1 MAFLGQGGALKIVQL
16 TLLASVLVLSGA
28 VHQSVKGQEPQQGP
42 SSFHPTFNPFFW
54 LQIESQLDLGDEDEQ
69 SLMLQKARFGANGKV
84 AEDLSYHF
92 MFDGAISGADERET
106 KLLQTFLRYSVSDRT
121 SLKLGQFKYPFGIGT
136 YPAFSRWDFNHPA
149 FINGGIARDLV
160 RRDAG
165 TGPGF
170 FRDFGLEVAS
180 SRQLGSGYRLGYKVM
195 AMNGNGILK
204 NDDNNSLDFVG
215 RASLSSPKQGGFGT
229 WTVGTS
235 FYRGSLHLEGDPSID
250 TDDEAHDE
258 DAWGVDFRW
267 DLHEDHLRVA
277 TVQAE
282 MITATTEAG
291 SHDIITDG
299 PVSPSGYYVQGSYF
313 TSPDVFWAV
322 RYEEFDHDDDTDGLD
337 SRDRTTLGAG
347 YYPYGQ
353 KKLHRINVNYE
364 LHDDLDHGTDDQISV
379 SVTLIF

>member
-1 MAFLGQGGALKIVQL
+1 MKIVKLILL
-16 TLLASVLVLSGA
+16 TAVLVLAGA
-28 VHQSVKGQEPQQGP
+28 VLQSIDGQE
-42 SSFHPTFNPFFW
+42 SSPGSTGFEPTMNPFFW

-84 AEDLSYHF
+84 AQDLSYHF

-121 SLKLGQFKYPFGIGT
+121 SLRLGQFKFPFGIGT
-136 YPAFSRWDFNHPA
+136 YPSFSKWDFNHPA
-149 FINGGIARDLV
+149 FINGAIARDLV

-180 SRQLGSGYRLGYKVM
+180 SQQLGSGYKFGYKVM

-215 RASLSSPKQGGFGT
+215 RASLSSPKKGGFGS

-235 FYRGSLHLEGDPSID
+235 FYTGSLHLEGDPTID

-267 DLHEDHLRVA
+267 DLHEDNLRLA

-299 PVSPSGYYVQGSYF
+299 PVSPSGFYVQGTYF
-313 TSPDVFWAV
+313 TSPDVFCAI
-322 RYEEFDHDDDTDGLD
+322 RYDEFDHDDDTDGDD
-337 SRDRTTLGAG
+337 SRDRTTIGAG

-379 SVTLIF
+379 SLTLIF

>member
-1 MAFLGQGGALKIVQL
+1 MKIVKL
-16 TLLASVLVLSGA
+16 ILFASVLVLAGA
-28 VHQSVKGQEPQQGP
+28 VLQSVNGQDAPQGS
-42 SSFHPTFNPFFW
+42 SSFDPTFNPFFW

-92 MFDGAISGADERET
+92 MFDGAVGGSDERET

-121 SLKLGQFKYPFGIGT
+121 SLRLGQFKYPFGIGT
-136 YPAFSRWDFNHPA
+136 YPSFSKWDFNHPA

-180 SRQLGSGYRLGYKVM
+180 SHQLSSGYKVGYKVM

-215 RASLSSPKQGGFGT
+215 RASLSSPKKGGFGS

-235 FYRGSLHLEGDPSID
+235 FYTGSLHLEGDPTID

-267 DLHEDHLRVA
+267 DLHEDNLRVA

-299 PVSPSGYYVQGSYF
+299 PVSPGGFYVQGSYF
-313 TSPDVFWAV
+313 TSPDLFWAV
-322 RYEEFDHDDDTDGLD
+322 RYDEFDHDEDTDGLD
-337 SRDRTTLGAG
+337 SRDRSTVGFG

-364 LHDDLDHGTDDQISV
+364 RHDDLDHGTDDQISV
-379 SVTLIF
+379 AVTLIF

>member
-1 MAFLGQGGALKIVQL
+1 MKIIQL

-28 VHQSVKGQEPQQGP
+28 VHQSVKGQDAPQGP
-42 SSFHPTFNPFFW
+42 SSFDPTFIPFFW

-106 KLLQTFLRYSVSDRT
+106 KLLQTFLRYSVSDGT

-180 SRQLGSGYRLGYKVM
+180 SRQLASGYRLGYKVM

-204 NDDNNSLDFVG
+204 DDDNNSLDFVG

-235 FYRGSLHLEGDPSID
+235 FYSGSLHIEGDPPPKE
-250 TDDEAHDE
+250 TPDETHDE

-291 SHDIITDG
+291 SHDNIDDG
-299 PVSPSGYYVQGSYF
+299 PESPSGYYVQGSYF
-313 TSPDVFWAV
+313 TSPDFFWAV
-322 RYEEFDHDDDTDGLD
+322 RYEEFDHDEDTDGDEDIDKFD
-337 SRDRTTLGAG
+337 SRDRTTIGAG

-353 KKLHRINVNYE
+353 KKLHRININYE
-364 LHDDLDHGTDDQISV
+364 VHDDLDHGTNDQISV

>member
-1 MAFLGQGGALKIVQL
+1 MKIVKL
-16 TLLASVLVLSGA
+16 TLFASVLVLAGA
-28 VHQSVKGQEPQQGP
+28 VLQSVNGQDAPQGS
-42 SSFHPTFNPFFW
+42 SSFDPTFNPFFW

-92 MFDGAISGADERET
+92 MFDGAVGGSDERET

-136 YPAFSRWDFNHPA
+136 YPAFSKWDFNHPA

-180 SRQLGSGYRLGYKVM
+180 SHQLGSGYKVGYKVM

-215 RASLSSPKQGGFGT
+215 RASLSSPKTGGFGT

-235 FYRGSLHLEGDPSID
+235 FYSGSLHLEGDPTID

-267 DLHEDHLRVA
+267 DLHEENLRVA

-299 PVSPSGYYVQGSYF
+299 PVSPGGFYVQGSYF
-313 TSPDVFWAV
+313 TSPDLFWAV
-322 RYEEFDHDDDTDGLD
+322 RYDEFDHDEDTDGLD
-337 SRDRTTLGAG
+337 SRDRSTVGFG

-364 LHDDLDHGTDDQISV
+364 RHDDLDHGTDDQISV
-379 SVTLIF
+379 AVTLIF

>member
-1 MAFLGQGGALKIVQL
+1 LKFVLLVLL
-16 TLLASVLVLSGA
+16 TSVLVLAGGSIQTIDGQDSSPGSSGF
-28 VHQSVKGQEPQQGP
+28 E
-42 SSFHPTFNPFFW
+42 PTFDPFFW

-69 SLMLQKARFGANGKV
+69 SLMLRKARFGANGKV
-84 AEDLSYHF
+84 ADDLSYHF
-92 MFDGAISGADERET
+92 MFDGVVGGSGERET
-106 KLLQTFLRYSVSDRT
+106 KLLQTFLRYSVSDVT
-121 SLKLGQFKYPFGIGT
+121 SLRLGQFKYPFGIGT
-136 YPAFSRWDFNHPA
+136 YPSFSKWDFNHPA
-149 FINGGIARDLV
+149 FINGAIARDLV

-180 SRQLGSGYRLGYKVM
+180 SQQLGSGYKFGYKVM

-215 RASLSSPKQGGFGT
+215 RASLSSPKKGGFGS

-235 FYRGSLHLEGDPSID
+235 FYTGSLHLEGDAD
-250 TDDEAHDE
+250 TDPAIPDEAHDE

-267 DLHEDHLRVA
+267 DLHEDNLRVA

-282 MITATTEAG
+282 MITATTESG

-299 PVSPSGYYVQGSYF
+299 PVSPSGFYVQGTYF
-313 TSPDVFWAV
+313 TSPDLFCAI
-322 RYEEFDHDDDTDGLD
+322 RYDEFDHDEDTDGNTVDGYD
-337 SRDRTTLGAG
+337 SRDRTTIGAG

-364 LHDDLDHGTDDQISV
+364 LHDDLAHGTDDQISV
-379 SVTLIF
+379 SVTLVF

>member
-1 MAFLGQGGALKIVQL
+1 MKIVKL
-16 TLLASVLVLSGA
+16 TLFASVLVLSGA
-28 VHQSVKGQEPQQGP
+28 VLQSVNGQDAPQGS
-42 SSFHPTFNPFFW
+42 SSFDPTFNPFFW
-54 LQIESQLDLGDEDEQ
+54 LQIESQFDLGDEDEQ

-92 MFDGAISGADERET
+92 MFDGAVGGSDERET

-121 SLKLGQFKYPFGIGT
+121 SLRLGQFKYPFGIGT
-136 YPAFSRWDFNHPA
+136 YPSFSKWDFNHPA

-180 SRQLGSGYRLGYKVM
+180 SQQLGSGYRLGYKVM

-215 RASLSSPKQGGFGT
+215 RASLSSPKKGGFGT

-235 FYRGSLHLEGDPSID
+235 FYTGSLHLEGDPTID

-267 DLHEDHLRVA
+267 DLHEDNLRVA

-299 PVSPSGYYVQGSYF
+299 TVSPGGFYVQGSYF
-313 TSPDVFWAV
+313 TSPDLFWAV
-322 RYEEFDHDDDTDGLD
+322 RFEEFDHDEDTDGLD
-337 SRDRTTLGAG
+337 SRDRTTVGVG

-364 LHDDLDHGTDDQISV
+364 RHDDLDHGTDDQISV
-379 SVTLIF
+379 AVTLIF

>member
-1 MAFLGQGGALKIVQL
+1 MPFPGQGGALKIVKLILL
-16 TLLASVLVLSGA
+16 TSVLVLAGA
-28 VHQSVKGQEPQQGP
+28 ALQSVNGQDAPQGS
-42 SSFHPTFNPFFW
+42 SSFDPTFNPFFW

-84 AEDLSYHF
+84 AGDLSYHF
-92 MFDGAISGADERET
+92 MFDGAISGSDERET
-106 KLLQTFLRYSVSDRT
+106 KLLQTFLRYSVSERT
-121 SLKLGQFKYPFGIGT
+121 SLRLGQFKYPFGIGT
-136 YPAFSRWDFNHPA
+136 YPSFSKWDFNHPA

-170 FRDFGLEVAS
+170 FRDFGLELAS
-180 SRQLGSGYRLGYKVM
+180 SQQLGSGYRLGYKVM

-215 RASLSSPKQGGFGT
+215 RASLSSPKQGGFGS

-235 FYRGSLHLEGDPSID
+235 FYRGSLHLEGDPTID

-267 DLHEDHLRVA
+267 DLHEENLRVA

-299 PVSPSGYYVQGSYF
+299 PVSPGGFYVQGSYF
-313 TSPDVFWAV
+313 TSPDLFWAV
-322 RYEEFDHDDDTDGLD
+322 RYDEFDHDEDTDGLD
-337 SRDRTTLGAG
+337 SRDRTTVGFG

-364 LHDDLDHGTDDQISV
+364 SHDDLDHGTDDQLSV
-379 SVTLIF
+379 AVTLIF

>member
-1 MAFLGQGGALKIVQL
+1 MKIIQL
-16 TLLASVLVLSGA
+16 TLLVSVLVLSGA
-28 VHQSVKGQEPQQGP
+28 VHQSVKGQDAPQGP

-106 KLLQTFLRYSVSDRT
+106 KLLQTFLRYSVSDGT

-136 YPAFSRWDFNHPA
+136 YPAFSKWDFNHPA

-204 NDDNNSLDFVG
+204 DDDNNSLDFVG

-235 FYRGSLHLEGDPSID
+235 FYSGSLHLEGDPSID

-258 DAWGVDFRW
+258 DAWGIDFRW

-353 KKLHRINVNYE
+353 KKLHRININYE
-364 LHDDLDHGTDDQISV
+364 RHDDLDHGTDDQISV
-379 SVTLIF
+379 AVTLIF